1 MKTLTRILALVT
13 TIAVW
18 PATASAQAI
27 DSGDTAWMLTS
38 TALVLFMTLPGL
50 ALFYGGLV
58 RRRNALSVLMQ
69 CFAIACVMSVI
80 WVVIGYSMS
89 FSEGILGNLVGGFS
103 AAMLSGITFDSVSGT
118 MP

>member
-50 ALFYGGLV
+50 ALFYGGLAST
-58 RRRNALSVLMQ
+58 AL
-69 CFAIACVMSVI
+69 
-80 WVVIGYSMS
+80 VV
-89 FSEGILGNLVGGFS
+89 GFRWEDDRDREF
-103 AAMLSGITFDSVSGT
+103 LLH
-118 MP
+118 